1 MAPRIPAANL
11 LSDREGRAIRH
22 VYLRACESAQEART
36 KIAGCI
42 GFYNSI
48 RPHASLKVL
57 TPDQVYFNR
66 PPGARIGS
74 FERTSSMHR
83 RHFLRTAAMATA
95 ASMCV
100 SRGGA
105 ASQADAFIEIMADE
119 GLGEISP
126 LLYGQ
131 FTEHIGGVI
140 YDGVWVGEHSKI
152 RNYHGLRAELVDHL
166 KKIHVPIV
174 RWPGGCFA
182 DSYNWRDGVGPL
194 SKRPR
199 RTNFWEVEP
208 DAQRLHEQGPQ
219 IFESNEFGTDEFVRF
234 CQSIGAEPYLAAN
247 VRSLPALEFDNWVEY
262 CNSPAGSTS
271 LADLRAEGGS
281 PDPYKVRWWGVGN
294 ESWGCGGNF
303 LPEDYASEF
312 RRYSTWIPS
321 FGVDLQLVGSGPN
334 DNDLDW
340 THRFFEEIFS
350 SSHPYDN
357 RHFKGWSVHHY
368 AAHGEQALRFEDSN
382 WYQVLKECDY
392 VEQIIEDQW
401 SAMGQY
407 DKEHR
412 VRLVVDEYG
421 PWYVEGSE
429 LDPTHIFGQQVTVR
443 DALATALTL
452 DAFNRHPE
460 KVCMGTNAQLV
471 NNINALF
478 LCHEDKFL
486 ATPNYYV
493 FGMYAGHQG
502 GQALRANFSAPNI
515 HFNYEGKSSTMWGL
529 NGSASRKGNV
539 ITVTAVNT
547 DVHSP
552 KLTRL
557 KLRGMKIQQVT
568 GTALYAADMH
578 AHNTFENPTAVQP
591 TPLHADLSG
600 GEVNVTVPAGS
611 LVKLELTVG

>member
-140 YDGVWVGEHSKI
+140 YDGVWVGEHSKM